1 MKTFPIKIGNVPLF
15 FNTWLLNIT
24 MFSGRIIYKWI
35 IFNSKLSKNQRVL
48 SPIKLVMI
56 HWFMM
61 VYENGIPL
69 FSASSL
75 GYTPYNQY
83 GGVLK
88 SWEIPMGT
96 DFRGSSMS
104 KTGPGST
111 GSGRW
116 KQYVYGRRGRWK
128 LLTLIWCFEGDLR

>member
-1 MKTFPIKIGNVPLF
+1 MLAYEHVPYKHGNVPLF

-35 IFNSKLSKNQRVL
+35 IFNSKLSKNQRV
-48 SPIKLVMI
+48 PIKLVMI
-56 HWFMM
+56 HCFM

-83 GGVLK
+83 GGVLNHGR
-88 SWEIPMGT
+88 SPW
-96 DFRGSSMS
+96 
-104 KTGPGST
+104 GPGST

-116 KQYVYGRRGRWK
+116 KQYVYGRRGRWN
-128 LLTLIWCFEGDLR
+128 C